1 MRYQPTVFAQLMKA
15 LPRGAVERLAAR
27 HPSGRAKRILGA
39 WGHVASMVVGQLA
52 GTRSLRDL
60 ERLLERHSGVHAH
73 LGLQAVRR
81 STLADANA
89 GRPCALFEDIARQL
103 SSKLDRR
110 GIAGE
115 AVRLIDATRIF
126 AGRRCASWTASGAL
140 KLHIVYDPAGER
152 PVCFAVTP
160 ERVNDIAF
168 AKAMPVLAGATY
180 VFDKGYYCFGW
191 WAALAAQGCRF
202 VTRLKTNSPVRLI
215 AERQPEGEDILFDRV
230 GQLSERLAGQRQN
243 PFCRPLRLIGV
254 RLHTGRELTL
264 LSNDLEAPAADIAQL
279 YRMRW
284 QIELFFKWL
293 KQNLKMAHFLGTSR
307 NAVTIHILAA
317 LIAFLLLRL
326 AQQHSPSTIGLQAL
340 ARLMPATV
348 LARRPLS
355 DLLRP
360 PDPPPQTG
368 PSQPQLHFAYA

>member
-1 MRYQPTVFAQLMKA
+1 MKA

-152 PVCFAVTP
+152 PVPLPRPCRCSPGPPMCSTRAITASAGGRRLP
-160 ERVNDIAF
+160 R
-168 AKAMPVLAGATY
+168 KA
-180 VFDKGYYCFGW
+180 
-191 WAALAAQGCRF
+191 AAS
-202 VTRLKTNSPVRLI
+202 SP
-215 AERQPEGEDILFDRV
+215 G
-230 GQLSERLAGQRQN
+230 
-243 PFCRPLRLIGV
+243 
-254 RLHTGRELTL
+254 
-264 LSNDLEAPAADIAQL
+264 
-279 YRMRW
+279 
-284 QIELFFKWL
+284 
-293 KQNLKMAHFLGTSR
+293 
-307 NAVTIHILAA
+307 
-317 LIAFLLLRL
+317 
-326 AQQHSPSTIGLQAL
+326 
-340 ARLMPATV
+340 
-348 LARRPLS
+348 
-355 DLLRP
+355 
-360 PDPPPQTG
+360 
-368 PSQPQLHFAYA
+368 